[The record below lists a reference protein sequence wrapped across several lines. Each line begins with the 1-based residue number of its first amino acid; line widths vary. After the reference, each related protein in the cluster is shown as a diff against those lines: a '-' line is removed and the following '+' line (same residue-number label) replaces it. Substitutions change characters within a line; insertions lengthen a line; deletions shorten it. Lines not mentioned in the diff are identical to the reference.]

1 MQNNSFSN
9 MESFL
14 LCGQDK
20 PASSHKESFIE
31 LLNKPNQ
38 YQPQNKNCYQNLYL

>member
-1 MQNNSFSN
+1 MPCAVQNNSFSK

-20 PASSHKESFIE
+20 PASTQKESFIE
-31 LLNKPNQ
+31 LFKQ
-38 YQPQNKNCYQNLYL
+38 T